1 MPSSIELQRR
11 PLHIPT
17 LEEARSIL
25 GGRLPSI
32 IENTVFTNDGLA
44 KTPQGLRVPVYLAS
58 GLGFNDPGRYFLEKE
73 VKPRM
78 EEAGAL
84 VLDPFQQCGEFL
96 DPKTFDQNQ
105 TVESQL
111 SRWKNFNQNI
121 IGTVNYGLLIPHSKI
136 MFAVMEGYPTDEG
149 VAAEVAYM
157 ATNFG
162 PVIGT
167 RTDLR
172 LAENSAT
179 GTNPAVTYFMG
190 QAYFGGKYFEGPFA
204 YENAYE
210 LLKEYCALILLK
222 HPQNIS

>member
-1 MPSSIELQRR
+1 MPNRIESSRR
-11 PLHIPT
+11 PALHIPT

-32 IENTVFTNDGLA
+32 IENTEFTRDGLV

-58 GLGFNDPGRYFLEKE
+58 GLGFNAAGRYFLEKE
-73 VKPRM
+73 VKPSM
-78 EEAGAL
+78 EKAGAL
-84 VLDPFQQCGEFL
+84 VLDPFQQCGELL
-96 DPKTFDQNQ
+96 DPETFDQKQ

-111 SRWKNFNQNI
+111 SRWEKFNQDI
-121 IGTVNYGLLIPHSKI
+121 IGTVNYGLLIPRSKI
-136 MFAVMEGYPTDEG
+136 MFAIMEGYPTDEG

-162 PVIGT
+162 SVIGV

-179 GTNPAVTYFMG
+179 GTNPAITYFMRDS
-190 QAYFGGKYFEGPFA
+190 FGGKYFEGPSA
-204 YENAYE
+204 YEDAFR
-210 LLKEYCALILLK
+210 LLKNYCSELIKKSL
-222 HPQNIS
+222 HV

>member
-1 MPSSIELQRR
+1 MPNNIESQRR

-44 KTPQGLRVPVYLAS
+44 KTPQGLRVPVYLAN
-58 GLGFNDPGRYFLEKE
+58 GLGFNAAGRYFLEKE

-78 EEAGAL
+78 EKVGAF
-84 VLDPFQQCGEFL
+84 VLDPFQQCGELL
-96 DPKTFDQNQ
+96 DPETFDQKQ

-111 SRWKNFNQNI
+111 ARWKNFNQNI
-121 IGTVNYGLLIPHSKI
+121 IGTVNYGLLIPRSKI

-162 PVIGT
+162 PVIGV

-179 GTNPAVTYFMG
+179 GANPAVTYFMG

-210 LLKEYCALILLK
+210 FLRECCSNIIDK
-222 HPQNIS
+222 HPQNMN

>member
-1 MPSSIELQRR
+1 MTSNIESQRR

-17 LEEARSIL
+17 LEETRSIL

-32 IENTVFTNDGLA
+32 IENTAFTNDGLA
-44 KTPQGLRVPVYLAS
+44 ETPKGLRVPVYLAN
-58 GLGFNDPGRYFLEKE
+58 GLGFNVAGRYFLEKE

-96 DPKTFDQNQ
+96 DPKTFDLKQ

-121 IGTVNYGLLIPHSKI
+121 IGTVNYGLLIPRSKV

-149 VAAEVAYM
+149 AAAEVAYM
-157 ATNFG
+157 ASNFG
-162 PVIGT
+162 PVIGV
-167 RTDLR
+167 RTDFR
-172 LAENSAT
+172 LAENPAT
-179 GTNPAVTYFMG
+179 GTNPAVTYFMAPG
-190 QAYFGGKYFEGPFA
+190 YFGGEYFESPSA
-204 YENAYE
+204 YEDAYE
-210 LLKEYCALILLK
+210 ALRKRCSDIIEE
-222 HPQNIS
+222 HHQTIS